1 MADNFN
7 RKEATPEV
15 IATFLEGHDPQK
27 RIVNLEYNYQDDFI
41 KVYYRNDNDEKCVS
55 TEPFY
60 PFIWAKLGACLKMCD
75 GDRKELRKTL
85 IASNIWM
92 KALDTK
98 DNNGNECEEMQN
110 GYRFMFY
117 ATKPMS
123 YRNFLNFFKKVNC
136 PVYGKRD
143 DKVAVAKKN
152 EKLFLVASP
161 QEQFMIATG
170 KRFFKGY
177 DDYNQTLRMIF
188 DLETEGLDPKTNRIK
203 LNGIRLNRPV
213 TVQGRTYEKFEK
225 IFRITG
231 DTEEEK
237 NASEL
242 KVIDTMLR
250 IIYTF
255 RPDIITAHNGENFDW
270 SFIIERCNQ
279 LGTSIQKISE
289 VYFGGDYIY
298 KDEKESILK
307 LGGEIE
313 TFHKTIV
320 PGTIVTDSLHAVR
333 RAQALDSNMLKADL
347 KYVTEYSDMKKINR
361 VYVPGGEIDNTLV
374 DEVERYAFNDENG
387 DWYLYDPDCNHP
399 FEFDG
404 NPHRN
409 FIAKFSNVTEGYKL
423 VSGKYI
429 VERYLYDDLYE
440 CDMVEHRYNTSN
452 FLICKMLP
460 VPFSRCCT
468 MGTAGQWK
476 ALLMA
481 WSYENNLAIP
491 PFGES
496 KSFTGGLS
504 RLLSVGYVNN
514 VAKFDYNSLYPSI
527 ILTWGISD
535 SKDLMQSMLA
545 FLEYV
550 LTQREKYKK
559 LKKKAGKLKGSLEKK
574 LAEFNGTEEEKKELE
589 KQLWQ
594 ATFDESANDKKQLPL
609 KILGNSFFGSYG
621 APNVFPWAS
630 TDCAERTTCTGR
642 QCLRL
647 MISYFK
653 SLKYA
658 PIVGDSFTGDT
669 PLFIKWNDSGLIDIK
684 PISEI
689 MDESKIEI
697 DALGREYDYSKKDY
711 KVLCRN
717 GWVEPSY
724 CYRHKTNKDIYE
736 VTDGE
741 TRVEV
746 TQDHSLFNDK
756 KEKIKPT
763 DITKD
768 TNLEYYT
775 GKITDIRDEEYRDE
789 YVIET
794 AMQVANGEIDRI
806 PMTYLNANAY
816 YMKIFYNTFIKNYKD
831 DVDYSKTCLAGLQYL
846 KKMAF

>member
-1 MADNFN
+1 MPIDWALIKICIMADNFN

-60 PFIWAKLGACLKMCD
+60 PFIWVKLGACLKMCD
-75 GDRKELRKTL
+75 GDRKELRKAL

-117 ATKPMS
+117 ATKPMA
-123 YRNFLNFFKKVNC
+123 YRDFLNFFKKVNC
-136 PVYGKRD
+136 PVYGRRD

-152 EKLFLVASP
+152 EKLFLAASP

-231 DTEEEK
+231 ETEEEK

-361 VYVPGGEIDNTLV
+361 VYVPGSEIDNTLV

-409 FIAKFSNVTEGYKL
+409 FIAKFSNIANGYKL

-574 LAEFNGTEEEKKELE
+574 LAEFKGAEEEKKELE

-647 MISYFK
+647 MIK
-653 SLKYA
+653 SFYMLDYQ
-658 PIVGDSFTGDT
+658 PIVGDTDGFNFRLPTDDVIATPVYLDYVVPQNEGTDDEFSEDDKFWIKNVETGDIISVT
-669 PLFIKWNDSGLIDIK
+669 LNDIVENKIDYEY
-684 PISEI
+684 EI
-689 MDESKIEI
+689 LTSN
-697 DALGREYDYSKKDY
+697 GYVNRKD
-711 KVLCRN
+711 
-717 GWVEPSY
+717 
-724 CYRHKTNKDIYE
+724 
-736 VTDGE
+736 
-741 TRVEV
+741 
-746 TQDHSLFNDK
+746 F
-756 KEKIKPT
+756 
-763 DITKD
+763 
-768 TNLEYYT
+768 
-775 GKITDIRDEEYRDE
+775 
-789 YVIET
+789 VIEE
-794 AMQVANGEIDRI
+794 A
-806 PMTYLNANAY
+806 
-816 YMKIFYNTFIKNYKD
+816 
-831 DVDYSKTCLAGLQYL
+831 
-846 KKMAF
+846 